1 MTNKT
6 KNIIIIPIYNDWKS
20 LNKLLFQ
27 LNENLKNYKN
37 LETEILIINDNS
49 TDQINIKK
57 DSLPSIKKIS
67 IIALNKNLGS
77 QKAIAVGLFYL
88 KDKEK
93 DSFITIMDGDG
104 EDDPLQINN
113 MLEEAKKNQDF
124 IITSNRKKRQESL
137 TIQILYKIHL
147 IITFIFSLK
156 WISFGNFST
165 FSSKNISKILSN
177 NNSWYAHSSS
187 VLNNCK
193 IKRLYAKRE
202 KRFFDKSKVNLLA
215 LMEHALRVNAV
226 FLPKIFLNSLLYSF
240 IIFFTI
246 KIFYMNY
253 IIIFLVITFNI
264 VLLFIRKKHYVKDL
278 MNLNDYIDNIKLL

>member
-1 MTNKT
+1 MS

-20 LNKLLFQ
+20 VNKLLFQ
-27 LNENLKNYKN
+27 LNKTFQNYKN
-37 LETEILIINDNS
+37 LETEILIINDHS
-49 TDQINIKK
+49 LEQIDIKK
-57 DSLPSIKKIS
+57 NNLSSIKKIS
-67 IIALNKNLGS
+67 IINLNKNLGS

-88 KDKEK
+88 KDRAK

-104 EDDPLQINN
+104 EDDPLQVNN

-137 TIQILYKIHL
+137 AIQILYKIHL
-147 IITFIFSLK
+147 IITFIFTHK
-156 WISFGNFST
+156 WISFGNFTT

-202 KRFFDKSKVNLLA
+202 KRYFDKSKVNLFA
-215 LMEHALRVNAV
+215 LMEHALRINAV
-226 FLPKIFLNSLLYSF
+226 FFQKIFLNSLLYSF
-240 IIFFTI
+240 IIFLVI
-246 KIFYMNY
+246 KILYIKYFIIFS
-253 IIIFLVITFNI
+253 IIIFNI
-264 VLLFIRKKHYVKDL
+264 LLFFIRKKHHLK
-278 MNLNDYIDNIKLL
+278 NLTKLDDYIDSTKSV

>member
-1 MTNKT
+1 MS

-27 LNENLKNYKN
+27 LNENLKNNKN
-37 LETEILIINDNS
+37 FETEILIINDYS
-49 TDQINIKK
+49 SEKINIKK
-57 DSLPSIKKIS
+57 DNLSSIKKIS
-67 IIALNKNLGS
+67 IINLNKNLGS

-88 KDKEK
+88 KDRAKN
-93 DSFITIMDGDG
+93 SFVTIMDGDG
-104 EDDPLQINN
+104 EDDPLQVNN

-137 TIQILYKIHL
+137 AIQILYKIHL
-147 IITFIFSLK
+147 IMTFIFSHK
-156 WISFGNFST
+156 WISFGNFTT

-202 KRFFDKSKVNLLA
+202 KRYFDKSKINFLA
-215 LMEHALRVNAV
+215 LVEHSLRVIGVFYNTV
-226 FLPKIFLNSLLYSF
+226 FLMSGIYLILFWFLPFKFSNLICLF
-240 IIFFTI
+240 
-246 KIFYMNY
+246 
-253 IIIFLVITFNI
+253 IIIFNF
-264 VLLFIRKKHYVKDL
+264 LLIIIKIKHFKKEEI
-278 MNLNDYIDNIKLL
+278 NYINFKKSIEII

>member
-1 MTNKT
+1 MS

-27 LNENLKNYKN
+27 LNENYKN
-37 LETEILIINDNS
+37 LKTEILIINDNS
-49 TDQINIKK
+49 TDQVNIKK
-57 DSLPSIKKIS
+57 DSLSSIKKIS
-67 IIALNKNLGS
+67 IITLNKNLGS

-93 DSFITIMDGDG
+93 EKDSFVTIMDGDG

-147 IITFIFSLK
+147 IITFIFSFK
-156 WISFGNFST
+156 WISFGNFTT

-193 IKRLYAKRE
+193 TKRLYAKRE
-202 KRFFDKSKVNLLA
+202 KRYFDKSKVNLLT

-226 FLPKIFLNSLLYSF
+226 FFPKIFLNSFLYLF

-246 KIFYMNY
+246 KIFYINY
-253 IIIFLVITFNI
+253 IIIFLIITFNI
-264 VLLFIRKKHYVKDL
+264 LLLFIRKKHHVK
-278 MNLNDYIDNIKLL
+278 NLIKLDDYIDSIKSV

>member
-1 MTNKT
+1 MS

-27 LNENLKNYKN
+27 LNENFRNSKNFEN
-37 LETEILIINDNS
+37 EILIINDHS
-49 TDQINIKK
+49 SEQINIKNNNL
-57 DSLPSIKKIS
+57 SSIKKIS
-67 IIALNKNLGS
+67 IINLNKNLGS

-88 KDKEK
+88 KDRAKN
-93 DSFITIMDGDG
+93 SFVTIMDGDG
-104 EDDPLQINN
+104 EDDPLQVNN

-137 TIQILYKIHL
+137 AIQILYKIHL
-147 IITFIFSLK
+147 IITFIFSHK
-156 WISFGNFST
+156 WISFGNFTT

-202 KRFFDKSKVNLLA
+202 KRYFDKSKVNLLA
-215 LMEHALRVNAV
+215 LMEHALRVNVV
-226 FLPKIFLNSLLYSF
+226 FFPKIFLNSLLYSF
-240 IIFFTI
+240 IIFLTI
-246 KIFYMNY
+246 KIFYINY
-253 IIIFLVITFNI
+253 IIIFLIITFNI
-264 VLLFIRKKHYVKDL
+264 LLLFIRKKHYVK
-278 MNLNDYIDNIKLL
+278 NLIRLDDYIDSIKSI

>member
-1 MTNKT
+1 MS

-27 LNENLKNYKN
+27 LNENLKNNKN
-37 LETEILIINDNS
+37 FETEILIINDYS
-49 TDQINIKK
+49 SEKINIKK
-57 DSLPSIKKIS
+57 DNLSSIKKIS
-67 IIALNKNLGS
+67 IINLNKNLGS

-88 KDKEK
+88 KDRAKN
-93 DSFITIMDGDG
+93 SFVTIMDGDG
-104 EDDPLQINN
+104 EDDPLQVNN

-137 TIQILYKIHL
+137 AIQILYKIHL
-147 IITFIFSLK
+147 IITFIFSHK
-156 WISFGNFST
+156 WISFGNFTT

-202 KRFFDKSKVNLLA
+202 KRYFDKSKVNLLA
-215 LMEHALRVNAV
+215 LMEHALRVNVV
-226 FLPKIFLNSLLYSF
+226 FFPKIFLNSLLYSF
-240 IIFFTI
+240 IIFLTI
-246 KIFYMNY
+246 KIFYINY
-253 IIIFLVITFNI
+253 IIIFLIITFNI
-264 VLLFIRKKHYVKDL
+264 LLLFIRKKHYVK
-278 MNLNDYIDNIKLL
+278 NLIRLDDYIDSIKSI

>member
-1 MTNKT
+1 MS

-27 LNENLKNYKN
+27 LNENFRNSKNF
-37 LETEILIINDNS
+37 ETEILIINDHS
-49 TDQINIKK
+49 SEQINIKNNNL
-57 DSLPSIKKIS
+57 SSIKKIS
-67 IIALNKNLGS
+67 IINLNKNLGS
-77 QKAIAVGLFYL
+77 QKAIAIGLFYL
-88 KDKEK
+88 KDRVKN
-93 DSFITIMDGDG
+93 SFVTIMDGDG
-104 EDDPLQINN
+104 EDDPFQVNN

-147 IITFIFSLK
+147 IMTFIFSHK
-156 WISFGNFST
+156 WISFGNFTT

-202 KRFFDKSKVNLLA
+202 KRYFDKSKVNLLA
-215 LMEHALRVNAV
+215 LMEHALRVNVV
-226 FLPKIFLNSLLYSF
+226 FFPKIFLNSLLYSF
-240 IIFFTI
+240 IIFLTI
-246 KIFYMNY
+246 KIFYINY
-253 IIIFLVITFNI
+253 IIIFLIIAFNI
-264 VLLFIRKKHYVKDL
+264 LLLFIRKKHYAK
-278 MNLNDYIDNIKLL
+278 NLIRLDDYIDSIKSV